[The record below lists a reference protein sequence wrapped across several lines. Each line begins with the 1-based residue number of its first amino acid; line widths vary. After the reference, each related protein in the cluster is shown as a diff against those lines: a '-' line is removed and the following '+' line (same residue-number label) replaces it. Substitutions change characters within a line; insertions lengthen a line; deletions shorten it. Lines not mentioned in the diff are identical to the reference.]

1 MYLHKYHTFT
11 LLNVP
16 ASQRF
21 DLLQETEV
29 LGPAL
34 VDGQQQQMQIIG
46 PLSFVQ

>member
-1 MYLHKYHTFT
+1 MYFHKYHTFT

-16 ASQRF
+16 APERF
-21 DLLQETEV
+21 DLLQDTEV

-34 VDGQQQQMQIIG
+34 VDGQQQQMQVTG